1 MFYRKIFILFLLCLT
16 VASCS
21 SSDAPQT
28 KTPLETL
35 QTYVKAFQKK
45 DYTTMKLL
53 LSDATIKMHQESA
66 KAQGVTLDDIVQRET
81 LISPE
86 QKIFNFR
93 NQKIDGE
100 KATIEMENNLGAWDT
115 INFVREQGI
124 WKIDKQGFANRILEQ
139 NEQDAKKIDE
149 LINQG
154 KQP

>member
-1 MFYRKIFILFLLCLT
+1 MFYRKIFILFLLCFAI
-16 VASCS
+16 ASCS

-35 QTYVKAFQKK
+35 QAYVKAFQKK

-86 QKIFNFR
+86 QKTVEFR

-100 KATIEMENNLGAWDT
+100 KATIEMKNNFGAWDT

-124 WKIDKQGFANRILEQ
+124 WKLDKQGFANQILEQ

-149 LINQG
+149 IINQG